1 MQCALGSLCSFF
13 PFRFPAVPGQR
24 QFSRNVCGQAVVNND
39 FERLYWEG
47 DPVDNYAKAIRRI
60 NKHACYVKD
69 PGVFYFGRKEVSK
82 TDLANAIMD
91 STDLSLQ
98 DWLFSIRRRQ
108 YDRDD
113 FIPTLHPD
121 ACPKNVLNIFEGL
134 AIQHKDCKEA
144 DVHDCES
151 LLKSM
156 KDSL

>member
-1 MQCALGSLCSFF
+1 MTPAERPRRNRVDKLGPVVLALLL
-13 PFRFPAVPGQR
+13 PH
-24 QFSRNVCGQAVVNND
+24 
-39 FERLYWEG
+39 RLYWEG

-113 FIPTLHPD
+113 FIPALHPD
-121 ACPKNVLNIFEGL
+121 ACPKNVLNIF
-134 AIQHKDCKEA
+134 D
-144 DVHDCES
+144 DT
-151 LLKSM
+151 
-156 KDSL
+156 